1 MSIRF
6 PLHHGIR
13 LAPGAFL
20 QNLNIEQF
28 ATDPVVIDGIRVW
41 YNTTDRKLKFT
52 TQDGLGGYTVTSIST
67 LDELNAITADLE
79 QQLTDLDTTLRAYVD
94 SAVGDSVADL
104 SGAFRY
110 ISKIETAGG
119 DLEASALDLE
129 TLSLTDVLSGA
140 YYKMAVS
147 GWFKK
152 GAEGTPFY
160 VKAGDAI
167 VFNNAGS
174 VDVFDNTNSEVSG
187 TADEITVTGSTDT
200 GFVVELAEA
209 VRTKL
214 AQIETLTTTLGGV
227 QTEMEE
233 LSGAVQSLIAM
244 VGPTHTLETTDKT
257 SLTGAVN
264 ELHGQVEA
272 LVAGGGGGGTTAL
285 KDALNAQV
293 FTFDSSENA
302 GVAQASYD
310 ILHNLNT
317 VAIDVST
324 WVQDPGDTLYY
335 NDIVSVGVVD
345 ANTIRVSLSEARH
358 VRVTIRSATALT

>member
-1 MSIRF
+1 MSTPRF

-13 LAPGAFL
+13 LAAGGFL
-20 QNLNIEQF
+20 QNLNIEQL
-28 ATDPVVIDGIRVW
+28 ATDPAVIDGIRVW
-41 YNTTDRKLKFT
+41 YNTTDRQLKFT
-52 TQDGLGGYTVTSIST
+52 TQDGLGGYTITSIAT
-67 LDELNAITADLE
+67 LDELNAATADLE
-79 QQLTDLDTTLRAYVD
+79 QQLTDLDTTLRTYVD
-94 SAVGDSVADL
+94 NAVDSSIADL

-110 ISKIETAGG
+110 IGKIETAGG
-119 DLEASALDLE
+119 DLETSALDLE
-129 TLSLTDVLSGA
+129 TLSLTDVDSGA
-140 YYKMAVS
+140 YYKLAVS

-152 GAEGTPFY
+152 GTEGAPFY
-160 VKAGDAI
+160 ANVGDAI
-167 VFNNAGS
+167 VFNNAGG

-187 TADEITVTGSTDT
+187 TADEIAVTGSTDT

-214 AQIETLTTTLGGV
+214 AQIETLSTTLGDV

-233 LSGAVQSLIAM
+233 LSGAVLSLIEM
-244 VGPTHTLETTDKT
+244 VGQTHTLETEDKT

-272 LVAGGGGGGTTAL
+272 LVASSDDTSVL
-285 KDALNAQV
+285 KDVLNALV
-293 FTFDSSENA
+293 FTFDSSEDD
-302 GVAQASYD
+302 GVAQVSYD

-317 VAIDVST
+317 QAIDVST
-324 WVQDPGDTLYY
+324 WVQDPSDTLYY

-358 VRVTIRSATALT
+358 VRVTIRSAAALD